1 MKLTKEQVAEALMSS
16 NSAEVEG
23 LDDGTI
29 TRVVYNLYIKE
40 DGTIV
45 DNIQEADAN
54 FTSWIPYYDY
64 ADTLDDFKIIEDLF
78 DGTYEDMNWKPFANV
93 VKHLTNRANYWLEKG
108 EQKKEKEQKKKNRKM
123 REMKKLTKEQV
134 AEVLFDNISAEVEMD
149 GEETRVVYDLYVKE
163 DGTIVDNIQ
172 EADICF
178 SDWIPYWRY
187 ADTLEEFREMED
199 LLDGT
204 YEDMSWQPFA
214 NVVEELTDQA
224 NDWLEKV
231 EQEKEK
237 EKEKEKQNKVE
248 QQIVN
253 FLELNDYNTDILL
266 KYLENLGYFS
276 FHPMSDFD
284 MWVKENNINPSELM
298 TYNLCEFH
306 ITDAIFTLTESMN
319 LKNLVSMS
327 EEVGRFILSQRV
339 GELAL
344 KQRKAPCRN
353 TEIQQI
359 INKLD

>member
-1 MKLTKEQVAEALMSS
+1 MKKLTKEQVAEALMSS

-108 EQKKEKEQKKKNRKM
+108 EQKKKNRKM

-149 GEETRVVYDLYVKE
+149 GEETRVVYTLYVKE

-172 EADICF
+172 EADTCF
-178 SDWIPYWRY
+178 SDWIPYEDY
-187 ADTLEEFREMED
+187 ADTLEEFKEMED

-204 YEDMSWQPFA
+204 YEDMSWEPFA
-214 NVVEELTDQA
+214 KVVEDLTDQA

-237 EKEKEKQNKVE
+237 EKEKEKQNKVKW
-248 QQIVN
+248 QIVN

-266 KYLENLGYFS
+266 KYLENLGDFS
-276 FHPMSDFD
+276 CHPMSDFD

-327 EEVGRFILSQRV
+327 EEVGRVILSQRV

>member
-1 MKLTKEQVAEALMSS
+1 MLS
-16 NSAEVEG
+16 NNAEVKG

-45 DNIQEADAN
+45 SCSQKADVCLSA
-54 FTSWIPYYDY
+54 WILNSDY
-64 ADTLDDFKIIEDLF
+64 ADTLVDFK
-78 DGTYEDMNWKPFANV
+78 
-93 VKHLTNRANYWLEKG
+93 
-108 EQKKEKEQKKKNRKM
+108 
-123 REMKKLTKEQV
+123 
-134 AEVLFDNISAEVEMD
+134 NI
-149 GEETRVVYDLYVKE
+149 
-163 DGTIVDNIQ
+163 
-172 EADICF
+172 
-178 SDWIPYWRY
+178 
-187 ADTLEEFREMED
+187 ED

-359 INKLD
+359 INELD

>member
-149 GEETRVVYDLYVKE
+149 GEETRVVYTLYVKE

-172 EADICF
+172 EADTCF
-178 SDWIPYWRY
+178 SEWIPYEDY
-187 ADTLEEFREMED
+187 ADTLEEFKEMED

-204 YEDMSWQPFA
+204 YEDMSWEPFA
-214 NVVEELTDQA
+214 KVVEDLTDQA

-231 EQEKEK
+231 EQEK

-319 LKNLVSMS
+319 IKNLVSMS